1 MMKKA
6 TTITV
11 TSGKIANPKLGEG
24 QQIFVYLK
32 EILNLHDN
40 SSGLFTQ
47 DTCCRRSTTTGSN
60 VHKFL

>member
-1 MMKKA
+1 MRMMKKA

-32 EILNLHDN
+32 KNPQ
-40 SSGLFTQ
+40 SS
-47 DTCCRRSTTTGSN
+47 
-60 VHKFL
+60 